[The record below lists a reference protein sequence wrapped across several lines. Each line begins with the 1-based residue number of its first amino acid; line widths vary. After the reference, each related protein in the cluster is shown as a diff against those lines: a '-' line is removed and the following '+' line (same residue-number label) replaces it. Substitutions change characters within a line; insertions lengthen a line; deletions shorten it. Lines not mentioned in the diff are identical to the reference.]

1 MTNGTNGTGEPVQT
15 KCSHLVDLN
24 FVTRQKFA
32 LKDAVFERDHGS
44 EVELGWVCVTDDES
58 QDRNG

>member
-1 MTNGTNGTGEPVQT
+1 MNGAGKPVQT
-15 KCSHLVDLN
+15 KRSHLVDLN

-44 EVELGWVCVTDDES
+44 EVELG
-58 QDRNG
+58 